1 MKGRIA
7 VIDRINGRAAAA
19 LIVDGQLEDILI
31 DPIEDGAPVP
41 GAIYRAIAD
50 RPVKGQNG
58 IMLKL
63 SNGHSGYLRQ
73 AKGVAP
79 GQRLLVQVASRPDE
93 GKAVPVATRL
103 LFKGRYGIVT
113 PDAAGFN
120 LARTIRDE
128 AERARL
134 LDLAQAMMQD
144 APEGIGLILRSACA
158 GASQA
163 DIEAEISVLRD
174 TCIGVLAEADGSDA
188 ELLFDAPSSEYLA
201 WRDWTDPLPDQ
212 VFEHEGSFA
221 DHSVWELLDQALS
234 PIVDLTGGAS
244 MIIEPTRA
252 LIAVDINTGA
262 DFSFAAGLKAN
273 LAAARDLPR
282 QLRLRGLA
290 GQIVVDFA
298 PMGKKERRTVEQAM
312 NRALRQDS
320 IETNLVGWTPL
331 GHMELQRKR
340 DRIPLTQLVARA

>member
-31 DPIEDGAPVP
+31 DPIDDDAPVP

-58 IMLKL
+58 VMVNLTD
-63 SNGHSGYLRQ
+63 GHNGYLRQ
-73 AKGVAP
+73 AKGISP
-79 GQRLLVQVASRPDE
+79 GQRLLVQVTSRPDE
-93 GKAVPVATRL
+93 GKAVPVTTRL

-120 LARTIRDE
+120 LARSIRDE
-128 AERARL
+128 DERARL
-134 LDLAQAMMQD
+134 LDLAQEVMRD
-144 APEGIGLILRSACA
+144 APDGIGLILRSACA
-158 GASQA
+158 GASQD
-163 DIEAEISVLRD
+163 DITDEIAILRD
-174 TCIGVLAEADGSDA
+174 TCAGVLAEAEGSAA
-188 ELLFDAPSSEYLA
+188 ELLFDAPSAEYLA

-212 VFEHEGSFA
+212 VFENEGSFA
-221 DHSVWELLDQALS
+221 DHGVWELLDQALS
-234 PIVDLTGGAS
+234 PEVDLTGGAT

-252 LIAVDINTGA
+252 LVAVDINTGA

-312 NRALRQDS
+312 NRALRQDTV
-320 IETNLVGWTPL
+320 ETNLVGWTPL

-340 DRIPLTQLVARA
+340 DRIPLTQLVASA